1 MGSSDSALAY
11 GPCFSALLELAL
23 RYIGCYYS
31 RLEETYMLAWLF
43 PCNTKRVTQLVWFW
57 FCSDSC
63 ACEDTINA
71 RVYKWMKG
79 ASGKRAVPILFVW
92 ERLAGSLFQAP
103 SAQRIDFLESLDF
116 LTLSRASINHTFTR
130 LSLIAFY
137 ELLFRARARTSNFEL
152 IPRTFTMAAQNP
164 RKQRPQH
171 RLLVLL
177 RQRLKRLQSVLLP
190 PLVAALLWFNLPKK
204 KRKKKKRRTKR

>member
-1 MGSSDSALAY
+1 MACLACALAY

-103 SAQRIDFLESLDF
+103 SAQRIDFLEP
-116 LTLSRASINHTFTR
+116 T
-130 LSLIAFY
+130 
-137 ELLFRARARTSNFEL
+137 
-152 IPRTFTMAAQNP
+152 
-164 RKQRPQH
+164 H
-171 RLLVLL
+171 R
-177 RQRLKRLQSVLLP
+177 
-190 PLVAALLWFNLPKK
+190 PLVTLPILYNVVCNIFFARWINKGYQAYTPNDWMRITWSDEYTVERGVGIK
-204 KRKKKKRRTKR
+204 PIWTFVRPRDQVQENDVQPIHGRYCDLPAEPS